1 MITHKPSTTVVF
13 QTTDYSLFSF
23 LKGNRAINKKKVDR
37 IINEIN
43 GGNDMLPYYPIQ
55 VRFENNKLIILD
67 GQHRFFICNK
77 LKKQVHYILVTEEK
91 SMLDIAKVN
100 SNVEKWKTADFI
112 NCYVTAG
119 INDYKILN
127 EFMQTYGF
135 SLGICL
141 YLLTE
146 GYPGKVTGSQPELY
160 EEFTNGKFKVTK
172 QNEAIAFAE
181 ICKQF
186 ADFKNWRSR
195 NFVLAIYR
203 IIKSEKV
210 AIEDVIEV
218 FKRYP
223 GMLKEQATFKDYIMN
238 LEQIMNVGRKIRVVI
253 S

>member
-1 MITHKPSTTVVF
+1 MITHKSSTTVVF

-23 LKGNRAINKKKVDR
+23 LKGNRAINTKKVDK
-37 IINEIN
+37 IIAEIK

-55 VRFENNKLIILD
+55 VRVKDGKLVILD

-77 LKKQVHYILVTEEK
+77 LKRSVHYIIVSEEK
-91 SMLDIAKVN
+91 SMQDIAKIN
-100 SNVEKWKTADFI
+100 SNVEKWKHVDFI
-112 NCYVTAG
+112 NCYTTAG
-119 INDYKILN
+119 IHDYAILN
-127 EFMQTYGF
+127 EFMQKYGF
-135 SLGICL
+135 SLGVCL
-141 YLLTE
+141 YLLSE
-146 GYPGKVTGSQPELY
+146 GNPGKATGSLPELY

-172 QNEAIAFAE
+172 LDEANAFGD

-186 ADFKNWRSR
+186 SAFKNWRSR
-195 NFVLAIYR
+195 AFVLAIYR
-203 IIKSEKV
+203 IIKAEKV
-210 AIEDVIEV
+210 PIEDVIEV